1 MIILYLRT
9 IIVGIIF
16 LVIPFMI
23 SSFLAF
29 VPIIGLKL
37 FFLVIFIIISVIL
50 FVFIVHLNSTLE
62 IFIEATWYEA
72 YMLCKKEEKESSMSH
87 SEQSNHHHNED
98 N

>member
-87 SEQSNHHHNED
+87 SEQSNHHNED